1 MTKSPLNLLTSQL
14 VSPLHFWYTREF
26 LFGVQFL
33 VVTFCFFVLTVSTVY
48 LLLISSPYLILTKS
62 LLFSSLLFSSLL
74 ISFSSHTFSSFA
86 SSFLF
91 LCFLS
96 CSIPFCSSSS
106 SHVVSACPV
115 LFFSALFCFSFL
127 LFPVNIYSCFI
138 LSISLSIPF
147 SQSLLFTFFLLSIS
161 IFYSYVAYCV
171 FTYDFSHFSNAH
183 LNPVVLLC
191 LG

>member
-1 MTKSPLNLLTSQL
+1 MNSCL
-14 VSPLHFWYTREF
+14 VFSFLWLHF
-26 LFGVQFL
+26 V
-33 VVTFCFFVLTVSTVY
+33 FFVLTVSTVY
-48 LLLISSPYLILTKS
+48 LLLISSPYLILTK
-62 LLFSSLLFSSLL
+62 SLLFSSLL

-147 SQSLLFTFFLLSIS
+147 SQSLLFTFLLLSIS